1 MKSLERLIALTII
14 SIISTTLLS
23 THQASADESEGVISI
38 PDKCETRFSHVL
50 DGHSFLP
57 TFTIP
62 TPFANS
68 SALIAI
74 GFGYGDQSGVNLLGF
89 TPRAEGQVKIIKGLA
104 LSFGVAGHML
114 TGSDGSSAL
123 EYGASAGYSYKLGA
137 LYELIRSEKDVFSVA
152 VELEHPN
159 SFAVSPLESARSF
172 IKGLINNAASDFV
185 SNTVVNQWRPNVRWA
200 HAFSPPFGLQALF
213 GLKIN
218 QRKPEFREST
228 SSTRLQIGAQ
238 FETDFKPWVG
248 VPFGLTL
255 SYLRGQVLGST
266 LDLPSNNT
274 ISLGLYLTSSAA
286 FNVGLEYGIVHS
298 GDLTTRLGGV
308 VARMYF
314 N

>member
-14 SIISTTLLS
+14 SITSTTLLS
-23 THQASADESEGVISI
+23 SHQASADEGEGVISV
-38 PDKCETRFSHVL
+38 PDKCGTQFSHVL
-50 DGHSFLP
+50 EGHSFLP

-74 GFGYGDQSGVNLLGF
+74 GFGYGDQSGISVVGF

-104 LSFGVAGHML
+104 LNFGVAGHML
-114 TGSDGSSAL
+114 TGSDGTSAL

-137 LYELIRSEKDVFSVA
+137 IYEVIRTEANVLSAAF
-152 VELEHPN
+152 ELEHPN
-159 SFAVSPLESARSF
+159 SFAVSPLEGARSF

-185 SNTVVNQWRPNVRWA
+185 ANTTVNQWRPSARWA
-200 HAFSPPFGLQALF
+200 HAFSRPFGLQALLGF
-213 GLKIN
+213 KIN
-218 QRKPEFREST
+218 QRKPEFRETT
-228 SSTRLQIGAQ
+228 SSTRLQLGAQ

-266 LDLPSNNT
+266 LDLPNNNT
-274 ISLGLYLTSSAA
+274 ISLGLYLTSSNA